1 MHKILFVLIFT
12 ALSGGAYS
20 GCTAPEP
27 PHIPDA
33 ETTVTAE
40 MVKAQ
45 NDVKAF
51 LSEAENFLKCN
62 RNSSK
67 HNKMVDEMKDVG
79 EKFNN
84 VVKAYK
90 ARLKNG

>member
-1 MHKILFVLIFT
+1 MYKVLLTLIFL
-12 ALSGGAYS
+12 ALSGGLYAD
-20 GCTAPEP
+20 CTPPEP
-27 PHIPDA
+27 PQIPDA

-51 LSEAENFLKCN
+51 MAEAEAFLKCN
-62 RNSSK
+62 RNTSR
-67 HNKMVDEMKDVG
+67 HNKMVDTMNDVG
-79 EKFNN
+79 KSFND